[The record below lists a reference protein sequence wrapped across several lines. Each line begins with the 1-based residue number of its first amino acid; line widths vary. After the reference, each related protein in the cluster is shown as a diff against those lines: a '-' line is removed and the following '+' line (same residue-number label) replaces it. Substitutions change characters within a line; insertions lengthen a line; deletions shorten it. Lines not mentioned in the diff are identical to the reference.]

1 MVERSGRLV
10 GPARGGNGRGTFLG
24 LRLGGWA
31 WVSCRRVA
39 GSDRDGTRPTEADG
53 EGDERGAHGQQ
64 SAPSGLDSSSFIDGW
79 GCGSDPSHPD
89 RPTRT
94 GDRLKPQSFARP
106 TVVTQS
112 IS

>member
-53 EGDERGAHGQQ
+53 EGDERQGVRISLGCLGALGRNGPLL
-64 SAPSGLDSSSFIDGW
+64 SSSPSGR
-79 GCGSDPSHPD
+79 GSEASCTIGRQVNPNTVEIGASHS
-89 RPTRT
+89 
-94 GDRLKPQSFARP
+94 LL
-106 TVVTQS
+106 
-112 IS
+112 

>member
-64 SAPSGLDSSSFIDGW
+64 SAPSGHDSSSFIDGW
-79 GCGSDPSHPD
+79 GRGGNPGPPAVSVIEH
-89 RPTRT
+89 RN
-94 GDRLKPQSFARP
+94 KFAYIFN
-106 TVVTQS
+106 QE
-112 IS
+112 